1 MAMIRKPKNEP
12 TAIPVIVDFE
22 SPSSNDVGVDNEV
35 EKEMLVVL
43 CMFIELD
50 NVDKAISLKKM

>member
-1 MAMIRKPKNEP
+1 MIRKPKNEP

>member
-1 MAMIRKPKNEP
+1 MIRKPKNEP

-43 CMFIELD
+43 CMFIELA